1 MAQSFASTPDGTA
14 LSRTSPNGSSVGT
27 NPPPS
32 FPGGSPSGDGSKTQ
46 GSRSGHQR
54 SKASNISEDGSTGN
68 PACRTKGEEGGRE
81 HFDESEDIFKPAR
94 DDHFFKVSNSLMD
107 EFNSLSGGDAS
118 HSQTDGSHGA
128 DDGSG
133 ADDHIANS
141 RVSAILQTASK
152 GETLAPKS
160 FKLIKKTRSGSG
172 ETSEENDDND
182 AAEADCEGDGGAI
195 RCVETDCE
203 DDGGTIRC
211 GERPDDA
218 AAETSVDSV
227 GGEGVNGLDR
237 QGADEVQ
244 NGSCSRR
251 RNSVNGGN
259 HGDEE
264 EHSGAAALSEQSPRD
279 SHCNSSGPASSDQH
293 CSASHDQ
300 HTHSSNLTDISNV
313 FLSEG
318 GHT

>member
-46 GSRSGHQR
+46 GSRSVHQR
-54 SKASNISEDGSTGN
+54 SKASNVSDDGSTGS

-94 DDHFFKVSNSLMD
+94 DDHFFKVSNSRMHK
-107 EFNSLSGGDAS
+107 FNMLSGGDAS
-118 HSQTDGSHGA
+118 HGQTDGSHA
-128 DDGSG
+128 AVDGSG

-141 RVSAILQTASK
+141 RVSAILQTASE

-160 FKLIKKTRSGSG
+160 FKLVKQTRSGSG
-172 ETSEENDDND
+172 KKSEENDGND
-182 AAEADCEGDGGAI
+182 AAETDCEGDGAAIRCAETDCEGDGGA
-195 RCVETDCE
+195 
-203 DDGGTIRC
+203 
-211 GERPDDA
+211 
-218 AAETSVDSV
+218 ETSVDSA

-259 HGDEE
+259 HGGED

-279 SHCNSSGPASSDQH
+279 SHCHSSGPASSDQR
-293 CSASHDQ
+293 CSASHDL
-300 HTHSSNLTDISNV
+300 HTHSSNLTDISTV
-313 FLSEG
+313 LLSEG
-318 GHT
+318 GQT